1 MPPKR
6 WTTSEC
12 LPATDW
18 KHSAETGPDNTASAS
33 TSNGGSASSGPTPDP
48 PTSRSWTTTEE
59 VLPMTVMGST
69 SSVVVHDLD
78 VGGSGVG
85 PDEADPPLLVDA
97 DAVLS
102 GPVSAECFQSVAGRH
117 SEVVQRFGGIQ
128 HHQLPQGCSFDTW
141 VDALDSL
148 P

>member
-1 MPPKR
+1 M
-6 WTTSEC
+6 
-12 LPATDW
+12 ATARRFW
-18 KHSAETGPDNTASAS
+18 LTCS
-33 TSNGGSASSGPTPDP
+33 GSRNSSIRISPG
-48 PTSRSWTTTEE
+48 WMG
-59 VLPMTVMGST
+59 VMVVMGGT

-102 GPVSAECFQSVAGRH
+102 GPVPAECFQPVARRH
-117 SEVVQRFGGIQ
+117 SQVVERFGSVQ